1 MTIQNTITK
10 RLRFN
15 PLPTLQAGGVRLLS
29 VISRS
34 PNARAGARQ
43 AERQWEFSYEEL
55 AARSLSRD
63 RIGPHAVWR
72 YMGY

>member
-1 MTIQNTITK
+1 MTVQNTITK

-15 PLPTLQAGGVRLLS
+15 PLPALQAGAVRLLS
-29 VISRS
+29 GISRS
-34 PNARAGARQ
+34 PNTMAGARP
-43 AERQWEFSYEEL
+43 AGRQWEFSYEEL

-63 RIGPHAVWR
+63 RIGPRAVWR